1 VGEVIVDREVLVSR
15 CAGKKIVFSNGCF
28 DLLHVGHIRALQ
40 DAKALGEVLVVG
52 VNDNDSVRR
61 LKGPGRPL
69 IPVEERCEVL
79 AALACVDFVHPFGEP
94 TVDAILRQ
102 LRPAIYAKG
111 TDYTADLPERPTAEE
126 IGAEIAFT
134 GGPKVRSVTEIVAQ
148 MKDLEE

>member
-1 VGEVIVDREVLVSR
+1 MGEVIHDRDELVRR
-15 CAGKKIVFSNGCF
+15 CANRKIVFSNGCF

-52 VNDNDSVRR
+52 VNNDESVRR

-79 AALACVDFVHPFGEP
+79 AALGCVDFVHPFGEP

-134 GGPKVRSVTEIVAQ
+134 GGPKVRSVTEIIAQ
-148 MKDLEE
+148 ANQLEG